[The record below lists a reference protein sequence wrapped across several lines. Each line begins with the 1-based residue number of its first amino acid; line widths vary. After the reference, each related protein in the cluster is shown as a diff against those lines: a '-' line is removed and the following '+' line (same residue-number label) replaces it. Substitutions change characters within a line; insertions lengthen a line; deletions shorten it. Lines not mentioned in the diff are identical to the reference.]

1 MSSFCCRKLLQLT
14 MHLNIRAATASDCQT
29 LLTFIRELAEF
40 EKLAH
45 EVKASEAG
53 LKQTL
58 FVENNGI
65 EALVAELDG
74 VPAGFAL
81 YFKNY
86 STFLAKPGLYLEDL
100 YVSPKY
106 RSRGIGEAIL
116 KHLANL
122 CLQRN
127 YGRLE
132 WSVLDWNERAIK
144 FYRSVGAV
152 GMNDWTA
159 QRMDEAALRKF
170 VEDRK

>member
-1 MSSFCCRKLLQLT
+1 MT
-14 MHLNIRAATASDCQT
+14 LNIRAATASDCPT
-29 LLTFIRELAEF
+29 LLVFIRELAEF
-40 EKLAH
+40 EKLSH
-45 EVKASEAG
+45 EVKASEAA

-58 FVENNGI
+58 FTENNGI

-74 VPAGFAL
+74 IPAGFAL

-106 RSRGIGEAIL
+106 RSQGIGKSLL
-116 KHLANL
+116 KYLANL
-122 CLQRN
+122 CLERN

-144 FYRSVGAV
+144 FYRSVGAI

-159 QRMDEAALRKF
+159 QRMGEAALRKF
-170 VEDRK
+170 VEEQE